1 MQITMQDNQL
11 FVTGSSRFSARQ
23 TFTCGQ
29 CFRWT
34 EQPDGSYLG
43 IVRGLPAR
51 VSDQDGALVL
61 SSDEQQFAQ
70 LWRGY
75 FDCDTDY
82 AAICDSFAVDAF
94 TAAAAD
100 FGRGIR
106 ILRQEPWE
114 ALCTFILS
122 QCNNIPRITGI
133 VDRLCTLLG
142 EPISFEQQTLYAF
155 PSPEQL
161 ACCTPED
168 LASLRAG
175 YRTPYLIAAAQAVC
189 SGTVDFSV
197 LSRMDT
203 DARPPRNH
211 AAARR
216 GKKSRGLLF
225 AVRSAQAGRLPRRY
239 MDEKSR
245 RILQRRHETIH
256 QQPLCGRVSA
266 VFLFLY
272 AGEFF
277 VIILP
282 HSGFRTD
289 TLPPNPTNVP
299 LRRADTVHTHA
310 RWQTSPPLPYRQSR
324 PCASEWQPP
333 RHFSGA

>member
-43 IVRGLPAR
+43 IVRGIPAR

-61 SSDEQQFAQ
+61 SSDEQQFSQ
-70 LWRGY
+70 LWRDY

-142 EPISFEQQTLYAF
+142 KPISFEQQTLYAF
-155 PSPEQL
+155 PTPEQL
-161 ACCTPED
+161 ANCTPED

-189 SGTVDFSV
+189 SGAVDFSA

-203 DARPPRNH
+203 DAARREIMQLRGVGRKVADCFLLFGLHKLDAFPVDTWMKK
-211 AAARR
+211 AAAYYSGDMKRFIN
-216 GKKSRGLLF
+216 S
-225 AVRSAQAGRLPRRY
+225 P
-239 MDEKSR
+239 
-245 RILQRRHETIH
+245 
-256 QQPLCGRVSA
+256 
-266 VFLFLY
+266 Y
-272 AGEFF
+272 AGVYQQYFF
-277 VIILP
+277 FYTRE
-282 HSGFRTD
+282 HY
-289 TLPPNPTNVP
+289 
-299 LRRADTVHTHA
+299 
-310 RWQTSPPLPYRQSR
+310 Q
-324 PCASEWQPP
+324 
-333 RHFSGA
+333 

>member
-43 IVRGLPAR
+43 IVRGIPAR

-70 LWRGY
+70 LWRDY

-142 EPISFEQQTLYAF
+142 KPISFEQQTLYAF
-155 PSPEQL
+155 PTPEQL
-161 ACCTPED
+161 ANCTPED

-189 SGTVDFSV
+189 SGTVDFSA

-203 DARPPRNH
+203 DTARREIMQLRGVGRKVADCFLLFGLHKLDAFPVDTWMKK
-211 AAARR
+211 AAAYYSGDMKRFIN
-216 GKKSRGLLF
+216 S
-225 AVRSAQAGRLPRRY
+225 P
-239 MDEKSR
+239 
-245 RILQRRHETIH
+245 
-256 QQPLCGRVSA
+256 
-266 VFLFLY
+266 Y
-272 AGEFF
+272 AGVYQQYFF
-277 VIILP
+277 FYTRE
-282 HSGFRTD
+282 HY
-289 TLPPNPTNVP
+289 
-299 LRRADTVHTHA
+299 
-310 RWQTSPPLPYRQSR
+310 Q
-324 PCASEWQPP
+324 
-333 RHFSGA
+333 

>member
-161 ACCTPED
+161 AICTPED

-189 SGTVDFSV
+189 SGTVDFSA

-203 DARPPRNH
+203 
-211 AAARR
+211 AARR
-216 GKKSRGLLF
+216 EIMQLRGVGRKVADCFLLF
-225 AVRSAQAGRLPRRY
+225 GLHKLAAFPVDTWMKKAAAYYSGDMKQFINSP
-239 MDEKSR
+239 
-245 RILQRRHETIH
+245 
-256 QQPLCGRVSA
+256 
-266 VFLFLY
+266 Y
-272 AGEFF
+272 AGVYQQYFF
-277 VIILP
+277 
-282 HSGFRTD
+282 FYTRE
-289 TLPPNPTNVP
+289 N
-299 LRRADTVHTHA
+299 
-310 RWQTSPPLPYRQSR
+310 
-324 PCASEWQPP
+324 
-333 RHFSGA
+333 FS

>member
-61 SSDEQQFAQ
+61 SSDEQQFSQ
-70 LWRGY
+70 LWRDY

-133 VDRLCTLLG
+133 VNRLCTLLG

-155 PSPEQL
+155 PSPERL
-161 ACCTPED
+161 AICTPED

-189 SGTVDFSV
+189 SGTVDFSA

-203 DARPPRNH
+203 DAARREIMQLRGVGRKVADCFLLFGLHKLDAFPVDTWMKK
-211 AAARR
+211 AAAYYS
-216 GKKSRGLLF
+216 GDMKQFINS
-225 AVRSAQAGRLPRRY
+225 P
-239 MDEKSR
+239 
-245 RILQRRHETIH
+245 
-256 QQPLCGRVSA
+256 
-266 VFLFLY
+266 Y
-272 AGEFF
+272 AGVYQQYFF
-277 VIILP
+277 
-282 HSGFRTD
+282 FYTRE
-289 TLPPNPTNVP
+289 N
-299 LRRADTVHTHA
+299 
-310 RWQTSPPLPYRQSR
+310 
-324 PCASEWQPP
+324 
-333 RHFSGA
+333 FS

>member
-82 AAICDSFAVDAF
+82 AAICDSFAIDAF

-106 ILRQEPWE
+106 ILRQEPSA
-114 ALCTFILS
+114 ALRPLS
-122 QCNNIPRITGI
+122 SRNATTSPAHHGSI

-155 PSPEQL
+155 PAVRNSSPSVHRRIWHLCAQATARRISSPPHRPSAPAQL
-161 ACCTPED
+161 IFPPCPVWT
-168 LASLRAG
+168 
-175 YRTPYLIAAAQAVC
+175 RTPPAAKSC
-189 SGTVDFSV
+189 SC
-197 LSRMDT
+197 
-203 DARPPRNH
+203 
-211 AAARR
+211 AAWE
-216 GKKSRGLLF
+216 
-225 AVRSAQAGRLPRRY
+225 
-239 MDEKSR
+239 EKSR
-245 RILQRRHETIH
+245 IAF
-256 QQPLCGRVSA
+256 CCSVC
-266 VFLFLY
+266 
-272 AGEFF
+272 
-277 VIILP
+277 
-282 HSGFRTD
+282 
-289 TLPPNPTNVP
+289 
-299 LRRADTVHTHA
+299 
-310 RWQTSPPLPYRQSR
+310 TSWTPSP
-324 PCASEWQPP
+324 
-333 RHFSGA
+333 

>member
-43 IVRGLPAR
+43 IVRGIPAR

-61 SSDEQQFAQ
+61 SSDEQQFSQ
-70 LWRGY
+70 LWRDY

-114 ALCTFILS
+114 ALCTFIIS

-142 EPISFEQQTLYAF
+142 KPISFEQQTLYAF

-189 SGTVDFSV
+189 SGTVDFSA

-203 DARPPRNH
+203 DAARREIMQLRGVGRKVADCFLLFGLHKLDAFPVDTWMKK
-211 AAARR
+211 AAAYYSGDMKRFIN
-216 GKKSRGLLF
+216 S
-225 AVRSAQAGRLPRRY
+225 P
-239 MDEKSR
+239 
-245 RILQRRHETIH
+245 
-256 QQPLCGRVSA
+256 
-266 VFLFLY
+266 Y
-272 AGEFF
+272 AGVYQQYFF
-277 VIILP
+277 FYTRE
-282 HSGFRTD
+282 HY
-289 TLPPNPTNVP
+289 
-299 LRRADTVHTHA
+299 
-310 RWQTSPPLPYRQSR
+310 Q
-324 PCASEWQPP
+324 
-333 RHFSGA
+333 

>member
-34 EQPDGSYLG
+34 EQSDGSYLG
-43 IVRGLPAR
+43 IVRGIPAR

-61 SSDEQQFAQ
+61 SSDEQQFSQ
-70 LWRGY
+70 LWRDY

-161 ACCTPED
+161 ANCTPED

-189 SGTVDFSV
+189 SGAVDFSA

-203 DARPPRNH
+203 DTARREIMQLRGVGRKVADCFLLFGLHKLDAFPVDTWMKK
-211 AAARR
+211 AAAYYSGDMKRFIN
-216 GKKSRGLLF
+216 S
-225 AVRSAQAGRLPRRY
+225 P
-239 MDEKSR
+239 
-245 RILQRRHETIH
+245 
-256 QQPLCGRVSA
+256 
-266 VFLFLY
+266 Y
-272 AGEFF
+272 AGVYQQYFF
-277 VIILP
+277 FYTRE
-282 HSGFRTD
+282 HY
-289 TLPPNPTNVP
+289 
-299 LRRADTVHTHA
+299 
-310 RWQTSPPLPYRQSR
+310 Q
-324 PCASEWQPP
+324 
-333 RHFSGA
+333 

>member
-43 IVRGLPAR
+43 IVRGIPAR

-61 SSDEQQFAQ
+61 SSDEQQFSQ
-70 LWRGY
+70 LWRDY

-155 PSPEQL
+155 PTPEQL
-161 ACCTPED
+161 ANCTPED

-189 SGTVDFSV
+189 SGAVDFSA

-203 DARPPRNH
+203 DAARREIMQLRGVGRKVADCFLLFGLHKLDAFPVDTWMKK
-211 AAARR
+211 AAAYYSGDMKRFIN
-216 GKKSRGLLF
+216 S
-225 AVRSAQAGRLPRRY
+225 P
-239 MDEKSR
+239 
-245 RILQRRHETIH
+245 
-256 QQPLCGRVSA
+256 
-266 VFLFLY
+266 Y
-272 AGEFF
+272 AGVYQQYFF
-277 VIILP
+277 FYTRE
-282 HSGFRTD
+282 HY
-289 TLPPNPTNVP
+289 
-299 LRRADTVHTHA
+299 
-310 RWQTSPPLPYRQSR
+310 Q
-324 PCASEWQPP
+324 
-333 RHFSGA
+333 

>member
-43 IVRGLPAR
+43 IVRGIPAR

-61 SSDEQQFAQ
+61 SSDEQQFSQ
-70 LWRGY
+70 LWRDY

-133 VDRLCTLLG
+133 VDRLCILLG

-161 ACCTPED
+161 AICTPED

-189 SGTVDFSV
+189 SGAVDFSA

-203 DARPPRNH
+203 DAARREIMQLRGVGRKVADCFLLFGLHKLDAFPVDTWMKK
-211 AAARR
+211 AAAYYSGDMKRFIN
-216 GKKSRGLLF
+216 S
-225 AVRSAQAGRLPRRY
+225 P
-239 MDEKSR
+239 
-245 RILQRRHETIH
+245 
-256 QQPLCGRVSA
+256 
-266 VFLFLY
+266 Y
-272 AGEFF
+272 AGVYQQYFF
-277 VIILP
+277 FYTRE
-282 HSGFRTD
+282 HY
-289 TLPPNPTNVP
+289 
-299 LRRADTVHTHA
+299 
-310 RWQTSPPLPYRQSR
+310 Q
-324 PCASEWQPP
+324 
-333 RHFSGA
+333 

>member
-34 EQPDGSYLG
+34 QQPDGSYLG
-43 IVRGLPAR
+43 IVRGIPAR

-61 SSDEQQFAQ
+61 SSDEQQFSQ
-70 LWRGY
+70 LWRDY

-142 EPISFEQQTLYAF
+142 EPISFEQQTLHAF
-155 PSPEQL
+155 PSPELL
-161 ACCTPED
+161 ASCTPED

-189 SGTVDFSV
+189 SGTVDFSA

-203 DARPPRNH
+203 DAARREIMQLRGVGRKVADCFLLFGLHKLDAFPVDTWMKK
-211 AAARR
+211 AAAYYS
-216 GKKSRGLLF
+216 GDMKQFINS
-225 AVRSAQAGRLPRRY
+225 P
-239 MDEKSR
+239 
-245 RILQRRHETIH
+245 
-256 QQPLCGRVSA
+256 
-266 VFLFLY
+266 Y
-272 AGEFF
+272 AGVYQQYFF
-277 VIILP
+277 FYTRK
-282 HSGFRTD
+282 HY
-289 TLPPNPTNVP
+289 
-299 LRRADTVHTHA
+299 
-310 RWQTSPPLPYRQSR
+310 Q
-324 PCASEWQPP
+324 
-333 RHFSGA
+333 

>member
-70 LWRGY
+70 LWRDY

-161 ACCTPED
+161 AICTPED

-175 YRTPYLIAAAQAVC
+175 YRTPYLIAAAQTVC
-189 SGTVDFSV
+189 SGTVDFSA

-203 DARPPRNH
+203 DAARREIMQLRGVGRKVADCFLLFGLHKLDAFPVDTWMKK
-211 AAARR
+211 AAAYYS
-216 GKKSRGLLF
+216 GDMKQFINS
-225 AVRSAQAGRLPRRY
+225 P
-239 MDEKSR
+239 
-245 RILQRRHETIH
+245 
-256 QQPLCGRVSA
+256 
-266 VFLFLY
+266 Y
-272 AGEFF
+272 AGVYQQYFF
-277 VIILP
+277 
-282 HSGFRTD
+282 FYTRE
-289 TLPPNPTNVP
+289 N
-299 LRRADTVHTHA
+299 
-310 RWQTSPPLPYRQSR
+310 
-324 PCASEWQPP
+324 
-333 RHFSGA
+333 FS

>member
-61 SSDEQQFAQ
+61 SSDEQQFSQ

-75 FDCDTDY
+75 FDCATDY
-82 AAICDSFAVDAF
+82 ATICDSFAVDAF

-155 PSPEQL
+155 PSPERL
-161 ACCTPED
+161 AICTPED

-189 SGTVDFSV
+189 SGTVDFSA

-203 DARPPRNH
+203 DAARREIMQLRGVGRKVADCFLLFGLHKLDAFPVDTWMKK
-211 AAARR
+211 AAAYYS
-216 GKKSRGLLF
+216 GDMKQFINS
-225 AVRSAQAGRLPRRY
+225 P
-239 MDEKSR
+239 
-245 RILQRRHETIH
+245 
-256 QQPLCGRVSA
+256 
-266 VFLFLY
+266 Y
-272 AGEFF
+272 AGVYQQYFF
-277 VIILP
+277 
-282 HSGFRTD
+282 FYTRE
-289 TLPPNPTNVP
+289 N
-299 LRRADTVHTHA
+299 
-310 RWQTSPPLPYRQSR
+310 
-324 PCASEWQPP
+324 
-333 RHFSGA
+333 FS

>member
-43 IVRGLPAR
+43 IVRGIPAR

-61 SSDEQQFAQ
+61 SSDEQQFSQ
-70 LWRGY
+70 LWRDY

-142 EPISFEQQTLYAF
+142 EPIAFEQQTLHAF
-155 PSPEQL
+155 PTPEQL
-161 ACCTPED
+161 AVCTTED

-189 SGTVDFSV
+189 SGTVDFSA

-203 DARPPRNH
+203 DAARREIMQLRGVGRKVADCFLLFGLHKLDAFPVDTWMKK
-211 AAARR
+211 AAAYYSGDMKRFIN
-216 GKKSRGLLF
+216 S
-225 AVRSAQAGRLPRRY
+225 P
-239 MDEKSR
+239 
-245 RILQRRHETIH
+245 
-256 QQPLCGRVSA
+256 
-266 VFLFLY
+266 Y
-272 AGEFF
+272 AGVYQQYFF
-277 VIILP
+277 FYTRE
-282 HSGFRTD
+282 HY
-289 TLPPNPTNVP
+289 
-299 LRRADTVHTHA
+299 
-310 RWQTSPPLPYRQSR
+310 Q
-324 PCASEWQPP
+324 
-333 RHFSGA
+333 

>member
-61 SSDEQQFAQ
+61 SSDEQQFSQ
-70 LWRGY
+70 LWRDY

-155 PSPEQL
+155 PNPEQL
-161 ACCTPED
+161 ARCTPED
-168 LASLRAG
+168 LAPLRAG

-189 SGTVDFSV
+189 SGTVDFSA

-203 DARPPRNH
+203 DAARREIMHLRGVGRKVADCFLLFGLHKLDAFPVDTWMKK
-211 AAARR
+211 AAAYYS
-216 GKKSRGLLF
+216 GDMKQFINS
-225 AVRSAQAGRLPRRY
+225 P
-239 MDEKSR
+239 
-245 RILQRRHETIH
+245 
-256 QQPLCGRVSA
+256 
-266 VFLFLY
+266 Y
-272 AGEFF
+272 AGVYQQYFF
-277 VIILP
+277 
-282 HSGFRTD
+282 FYTRE
-289 TLPPNPTNVP
+289 N
-299 LRRADTVHTHA
+299 
-310 RWQTSPPLPYRQSR
+310 
-324 PCASEWQPP
+324 
-333 RHFSGA
+333 FS

>member
-142 EPISFEQQTLYAF
+142 KPISFEQQTLYAF

-189 SGTVDFSV
+189 SGTVDFSA

-203 DARPPRNH
+203 DAARREIMQLRGVGRKVADCFLLFGLHKLDAFPVDTWMKK
-211 AAARR
+211 AAAYYS
-216 GKKSRGLLF
+216 GDMKQFINS
-225 AVRSAQAGRLPRRY
+225 P
-239 MDEKSR
+239 
-245 RILQRRHETIH
+245 
-256 QQPLCGRVSA
+256 
-266 VFLFLY
+266 Y
-272 AGEFF
+272 AGVYQQYFF
-277 VIILP
+277 
-282 HSGFRTD
+282 FYTRE
-289 TLPPNPTNVP
+289 N
-299 LRRADTVHTHA
+299 
-310 RWQTSPPLPYRQSR
+310 
-324 PCASEWQPP
+324 
-333 RHFSGA
+333 FS

>member
-43 IVRGLPAR
+43 IVRGIPAR

-61 SSDEQQFAQ
+61 SSGEQQFSQ
-70 LWRGY
+70 LWRDY

-142 EPISFEQQTLYAF
+142 EPISFEQQTLHAF
-155 PSPEQL
+155 PSPELL
-161 ACCTPED
+161 ASCTPED

-189 SGTVDFSV
+189 SGTVDFSA

-203 DARPPRNH
+203 DAARREIMQLRGVGRKVADCFLLFGLHKLDAFPVDTWMKK
-211 AAARR
+211 AAAYYS
-216 GKKSRGLLF
+216 GDMKQFINS
-225 AVRSAQAGRLPRRY
+225 P
-239 MDEKSR
+239 
-245 RILQRRHETIH
+245 
-256 QQPLCGRVSA
+256 
-266 VFLFLY
+266 Y
-272 AGEFF
+272 AGVYQQYFF
-277 VIILP
+277 
-282 HSGFRTD
+282 FYTRE
-289 TLPPNPTNVP
+289 N
-299 LRRADTVHTHA
+299 
-310 RWQTSPPLPYRQSR
+310 
-324 PCASEWQPP
+324 
-333 RHFSGA
+333 FS

>member
-161 ACCTPED
+161 ARCTPED
-168 LASLRAG
+168 LAPLRAG
-175 YRTPYLIAAAQAVC
+175 YRTPYLIAAAQAVF
-189 SGTVDFSV
+189 SGTVDFSA

-203 DARPPRNH
+203 DAARREIMQLRGVGRKVADCFLLFGLHKLDAFPVDTWMKK
-211 AAARR
+211 AAAYYS
-216 GKKSRGLLF
+216 GDMKQFINS
-225 AVRSAQAGRLPRRY
+225 P
-239 MDEKSR
+239 
-245 RILQRRHETIH
+245 
-256 QQPLCGRVSA
+256 
-266 VFLFLY
+266 Y
-272 AGEFF
+272 AGVYQQYFF
-277 VIILP
+277 
-282 HSGFRTD
+282 FYTRE
-289 TLPPNPTNVP
+289 N
-299 LRRADTVHTHA
+299 
-310 RWQTSPPLPYRQSR
+310 
-324 PCASEWQPP
+324 
-333 RHFSGA
+333 FS

>member
-43 IVRGLPAR
+43 IVRGIPAR

-61 SSDEQQFAQ
+61 SSDEQQFSQ
-70 LWRGY
+70 LWRDY

-82 AAICDSFAVDAF
+82 AAIGDSFAVDAF

-142 EPISFEQQTLYAF
+142 EPISFEQQTLHAF

-161 ACCTPED
+161 ASCTPED

-189 SGTVDFSV
+189 SGTVDFSA

-203 DARPPRNH
+203 DAARREIMQLRGVGRKVADCFLLFGLHKLDAFPVDTWMKK
-211 AAARR
+211 AAAYYSGDMKRFIN
-216 GKKSRGLLF
+216 S
-225 AVRSAQAGRLPRRY
+225 P
-239 MDEKSR
+239 
-245 RILQRRHETIH
+245 
-256 QQPLCGRVSA
+256 
-266 VFLFLY
+266 Y
-272 AGEFF
+272 AGVYQQYFF
-277 VIILP
+277 FYTRE
-282 HSGFRTD
+282 HY
-289 TLPPNPTNVP
+289 
-299 LRRADTVHTHA
+299 
-310 RWQTSPPLPYRQSR
+310 Q
-324 PCASEWQPP
+324 
-333 RHFSGA
+333 

>member
-61 SSDEQQFAQ
+61 SSDEQQFSQ

-161 ACCTPED
+161 AICTPED
-168 LASLRAG
+168 LAPLRAG

-189 SGTVDFSV
+189 SGTVDFSA

-203 DARPPRNH
+203 DAARREIMQLRGVGRKVADCFLLFGLHKLDAFPVDTWMKK
-211 AAARR
+211 AAAYYS
-216 GKKSRGLLF
+216 GDMKQFINS
-225 AVRSAQAGRLPRRY
+225 P
-239 MDEKSR
+239 
-245 RILQRRHETIH
+245 
-256 QQPLCGRVSA
+256 
-266 VFLFLY
+266 Y
-272 AGEFF
+272 AGVYQQYFF
-277 VIILP
+277 
-282 HSGFRTD
+282 FYTRE
-289 TLPPNPTNVP
+289 N
-299 LRRADTVHTHA
+299 
-310 RWQTSPPLPYRQSR
+310 
-324 PCASEWQPP
+324 
-333 RHFSGA
+333 FS